1 MKYYK
6 YKMNLV
12 TINIVA
18 IFFTAFLLI
27 LYVMLFREGEYKFGT
42 FIYIVLWLLLH
53 EIIHG
58 IAFMSFPEVDNK
70 NVTYG
75 AKLESGIFYCM
86 CKQRISK
93 KVIYTSLLAPF
104 TVIGVIT
111 LIIAY
116 IFNLRT
122 LGLLSIF
129 NISGAIGDL
138 MMTFLFMKMPK
149 DIMYMDLDDCEGFTV
164 LSKED
169 LSKNKYFGFKLIE
182 SGKVTKDL
190 APKDFRKFNCSKPSA
205 VILIVIFI
213 LFILSLILEKL

>member
-6 YKMNLV
+6 YKMNMV
-12 TINIVA
+12 TLNIVA
-18 IFFTAFLLI
+18 IIFTLLLMNLYFI
-27 LYVMLFREGEYKFGT
+27 LFKEVNFG
-42 FIYIVLWLLLH
+42 FSILIYIVLWLFLH

-104 TVIGVIT
+104 IIIGVIT
-111 LIIAY
+111 LIIAV
-116 IFNLRT
+116 IFDLKT
-122 LGLLSIF
+122 LGILSIF

-138 MMTFLFMKMPK
+138 LMTIMFLRMPK
-149 DIMYMDLDDCEGFTV
+149 DIIYTDLDDCEGFTV

-169 LSKNKYFGFKLIE
+169 LSKKNYFGFKLIE
-182 SGKVTKDL
+182 SGKDNKNLV
-190 APKDFRKFNCSKPSA
+190 PKNFTRITCSKASII
-205 VILIVIFI
+205 ILIGIMV
-213 LFILSLILEKL
+213 LFILSLFKKF

>member
-12 TINIVA
+12 TLNIVA
-18 IFFTAFLLI
+18 SIFTLLLMI
-27 LYVMLFREGEYKFGT
+27 LYFILFGSANFGFST
-42 FIYIVLWLLLH
+42 LIYIVLWLFLH

-58 IAFMSFPEVDNK
+58 LAFMAFPEVNNK

-111 LIIAY
+111 LIIAV
-116 IFNLRT
+116 IFNLKT
-122 LGLLSIF
+122 LGILSLF
-129 NISGAIGDL
+129 NIAGAIGDL
-138 MMTFLFMKMPK
+138 LMTFMFMKMPK
-149 DIMYMDLDDCEGFTV
+149 DIIYMDLDDCEGFTI

-182 SGKVTKDL
+182 YGNDNKDL
-190 APKDFRKFNCSKPSA
+190 TPKDFKKINCSKISF
-205 VILIVIFI
+205 VILVFILI
-213 LFILSLILEKL
+213 LFILSLFVKF